1 MKVKCPICNVEG
13 FLQIRGSSARVQHYR
28 GYINGKRKYEY
39 HKIPKEL
46 MPSILEVNPS
56 KTMEVKKP
64 ENSLINVCWWARG
77 DLNARP
83 TGYEPVALTRLS
95 YGPQYQQKYIFV

>member
-1 MKVKCPICNVEG
+1 MKFKCPICNAEG
-13 FLQIRGSSARVQHYR
+13 FLQIRGSSARVQHYK
-28 GYINGKRKYEY
+28 GFINGKRKYEY

-46 MPSILEVNPS
+46 IPSILEVNPS

-64 ENSLINVCWWARG
+64 ENSPINVYWWARG

-83 TGYEPVALTRLS
+83 TGYEPVAPTRLS
-95 YGPQYQQKYIFV
+95 YGPTCVNQY